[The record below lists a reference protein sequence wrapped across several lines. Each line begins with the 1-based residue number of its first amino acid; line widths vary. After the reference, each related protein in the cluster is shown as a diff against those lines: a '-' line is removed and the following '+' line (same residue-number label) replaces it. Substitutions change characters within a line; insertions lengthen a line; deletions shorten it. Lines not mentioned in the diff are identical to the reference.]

1 MPVEGGSYG
10 GRGAEPGE
18 MADVFDGLGGRLQ
31 ELACAI
37 DSGIGEPSH
46 RRHSGLLTKPPRE
59 RPPRHVGA
67 PGEGVKVM
75 WKREVFEHPVAQWV
89 ELVATRLGPQL
100 FDEPVM
106 VERDA
111 APPAGRTPIVK
122 CAATLA
128 LALWLLLSAACTGA
142 AQPGTEPSVAPAG
155 PSTTPPSNASARP
168 TTPQPRRPRPQ
179 VALVTAEL
187 RNELVVVSLPGGRVV
202 RRIPV
207 ARDPKTV
214 SAAPGGPVA
223 VVSPG
228 SGTVT
233 MFGASLRRLAVFRD
247 FGSPQLATFTPDG
260 EYLLVTDAAAGTLTS
275 IELAGL
281 RVVGRV
287 AVGTGA
293 HHLAVSTNDRRAW
306 VALGESANTI
316 VVVDVA
322 DPRHMRVLR
331 RLHPAAEVHD
341 IAFDPD
347 GRTVWVSSASQPYVS
362 VYGAASGRLVD
373 TVPAGRAPQHVLF
386 AVGHAY
392 VTSGY
397 GSSIEMVDP
406 AGRTVVRRVEL
417 PYGSFNLASAGHWL
431 VATSVLDGQVTVL
444 RAATLRRRAG
454 TTVASV
460 ARSVAVL
467 SR

>member
-1 MPVEGGSYG
+1 MVTLVVVGG
-10 GRGAEPGE
+10 
-18 MADVFDGLGGRLQ
+18 
-31 ELACAI
+31 
-37 DSGIGEPSH
+37 
-46 RRHSGLLTKPPRE
+46 
-59 RPPRHVGA
+59 
-67 PGEGVKVM
+67 
-75 WKREVFEHPVAQWV
+75 
-89 ELVATRLGPQL
+89 
-100 FDEPVM
+100 
-106 VERDA
+106 
-111 APPAGRTPIVK
+111 
-122 CAATLA
+122 
-128 LALWLLLSAACTGA
+128 LLLSASCTGA
-142 AQPGTEPSVAPAG
+142 AQPGTEPSIAPTGTSATSPSSTG
-155 PSTTPPSNASARP
+155 PATPTASH
-168 TTPQPRRPRPQ
+168 RPRTQ
-179 VALVTAEL
+179 IALVTAEL

-207 ARDPKTV
+207 AHDPKTV

-233 MFGASLRRLAVFRD
+233 MFSAGLRQVAVFRG
-247 FGSPQLATFTPDG
+247 FRSPQLATFTPDG

-275 IELAGL
+275 IESARM

-287 AVGTGA
+287 SVGAGA
-293 HHLAVSTNDRRAW
+293 HHLAVSPNGRRAW
-306 VALGESANTI
+306 VALGETANTI

-331 RLHPAAEVHD
+331 RLHPAAQAHD
-341 IAFDPD
+341 VAFDPD
-347 GRTVWVSSASQPYVS
+347 GRTVWVSSASQPYIS
-362 VYGAASGRLVD
+362 VYGAASGRLLD

-386 AVGHAY
+386 AAGRAY

-406 AGRTVVRRVEL
+406 ARRTVVRRVEL
-417 PYGSFNLASAGHWL
+417 PYGSFNLASAGRWL
-431 VATSVLDGQVTVL
+431 VTTSVLNGEVTVL
-444 RAATLRRRAG
+444 RAATLRRRAQ

>member
-1 MPVEGGSYG
+1 
-10 GRGAEPGE
+10 
-18 MADVFDGLGGRLQ
+18 
-31 ELACAI
+31 
-37 DSGIGEPSH
+37 
-46 RRHSGLLTKPPRE
+46 
-59 RPPRHVGA
+59 
-67 PGEGVKVM
+67 
-75 WKREVFEHPVAQWV
+75 
-89 ELVATRLGPQL
+89 
-100 FDEPVM
+100 M

-111 APPAGRTPIVK
+111 ARRVGRTPVVK
-122 CAATLA
+122 SVATLMVA
-128 LALWLLLSAACTGA
+128 GWLLLCAACTGA
-142 AQPGTEPSVAPAG
+142 AQPGTEPSVAPTG
-155 PSTTPPSNASARP
+155 TSTTSPSGASARP
-168 TTPQPRRPRPQ
+168 TTLTRHRHRAQ

-207 ARDPKTV
+207 APDPKTV
-214 SAAPGGPVA
+214 SAAAGGPVA

-233 MFGASLRRLAVFRD
+233 MFSAGLRRLAVFRH
-247 FGSPQLATFTPDG
+247 FRSPQLATFTPDG

-275 IELAGL
+275 IELARM

-287 AVGTGA
+287 AVGSGA
-293 HHLAVSTNDRRAW
+293 HHLAVSPNGRRAW

-322 DPRHMRVLR
+322 NPRHMRVLR
-331 RLHPAAEVHD
+331 RLHPAAQAHD

-362 VYGAASGRLVD
+362 VYAAASDRLID

-386 AVGHAY
+386 AAGHAY

-406 AGRTVVRRVEL
+406 ARRTVVRRVEL
-417 PYGSFNLASAGHWL
+417 PYGSFNLASAGRWL
-431 VATSVLDGQVTVL
+431 VATSVLNGQVTVL
-444 RAATLRRRAG
+444 RTATLRRRAG
-454 TTVASV
+454 TTVALV

>member
-1 MPVEGGSYG
+1 M
-10 GRGAEPGE
+10 
-18 MADVFDGLGGRLQ
+18 
-31 ELACAI
+31 
-37 DSGIGEPSH
+37 
-46 RRHSGLLTKPPRE
+46 K
-59 RPPRHVGA
+59 
-67 PGEGVKVM
+67 
-75 WKREVFEHPVAQWV
+75 W
-89 ELVATRLGPQL
+89 VATSWWTGS
-100 FDEPVM
+100 
-106 VERDA
+106 
-111 APPAGRTPIVK
+111 
-122 CAATLA
+122 
-128 LALWLLLSAACTGA
+128 LLLSASCTGA
-142 AQPGTEPSVAPAG
+142 SQPGTERSTALTG
-155 PSTTPPSNASARP
+155 TSTTSPNSAPGRP
-168 TTPQPRRPRPQ
+168 TSTKSHRPRTQ

-187 RNELVVVSLPGGRVV
+187 RNELVVVALPGGRVV

-207 ARDPKTV
+207 APDPKTV
-214 SAAPGGPVA
+214 SAAPGGPFA

-233 MFGASLRRLAVFRD
+233 VFGARLRRLAVFRH
-247 FGSPQLATFTPDG
+247 FRSPQLATFTPDG

-275 IELAGL
+275 IELARM

-287 AVGTGA
+287 AVGSGA
-293 HHLAVSTNDRRAW
+293 HHLAVSPNDRRAW

-331 RLHPAAEVHD
+331 RLHPAAQAHD

-347 GRTVWVSSASQPYVS
+347 GRTVWVSSASKPYIS
-362 VYGAASGRLVD
+362 VYGAASGRLLD

-386 AVGHAY
+386 AAGRAY

-406 AGRTVVRRVEL
+406 ARRTVLRRVES
-417 PYGSFNLASAGHWL
+417 PYGSFNLASAGRWL
-431 VATSVLDGQVTVL
+431 VTTSVLNGEVTIL
-444 RAATLRRRAG
+444 RAATLRRRDE

-467 SR
+467 SD

>member
-1 MPVEGGSYG
+1 
-10 GRGAEPGE
+10 
-18 MADVFDGLGGRLQ
+18 
-31 ELACAI
+31 
-37 DSGIGEPSH
+37 
-46 RRHSGLLTKPPRE
+46 
-59 RPPRHVGA
+59 
-67 PGEGVKVM
+67 VKRVSTL
-75 WKREVFEHPVAQWV
+75 VVA
-89 ELVATRLGPQL
+89 G
-100 FDEPVM
+100 
-106 VERDA
+106 
-111 APPAGRTPIVK
+111 
-122 CAATLA
+122 
-128 LALWLLLSAACTGA
+128 WLLLGASCTGA

-155 PSTTPPSNASARP
+155 ASTTPASSASAQP
-168 TTPQPRRPRPQ
+168 TTLQPHRPGTQ

-202 RRIPV
+202 RRISV

-233 MFGASLRRLAVFRD
+233 VFSVALRRVAVFRH
-247 FGSPQLATFTPDG
+247 FRSPQLAAFTPDG

-275 IELAGL
+275 IELSRM

-287 AVGTGA
+287 AVGSGA
-293 HHLAVSTNDRRAW
+293 HHLGISPNGRRTW
-306 VALGESANTI
+306 LALGETANTI

-331 RLHPAAEVHD
+331 RLQPAAPAHD
-341 IAFDPD
+341 LAFNPD
-347 GRTVWVSSASQPYVS
+347 GRTVWVSSASKPYIS
-362 VYGAASGRLVD
+362 VYRASGRLVD

-386 AVGHAY
+386 AAGHAY

-397 GSSIEMVDP
+397 GASIEMVDP
-406 AGRTVVRRVEL
+406 ARRTVLQRVAL

-431 VATSVLDGQVTVL
+431 VATSVLNGEVTVL
-444 RAATLRRRAG
+444 RAATLRRRAQ
-454 TTVASV
+454 TAVASV

-467 SR
+467 AR

>member
-1 MPVEGGSYG
+1 M
-10 GRGAEPGE
+10 
-18 MADVFDGLGGRLQ
+18 
-31 ELACAI
+31 
-37 DSGIGEPSH
+37 
-46 RRHSGLLTKPPRE
+46 
-59 RPPRHVGA
+59 
-67 PGEGVKVM
+67 
-75 WKREVFEHPVAQWV
+75 
-89 ELVATRLGPQL
+89 
-100 FDEPVM
+100 
-106 VERDA
+106 
-111 APPAGRTPIVK
+111 
-122 CAATLA
+122 
-128 LALWLLLSAACTGA
+128 
-142 AQPGTEPSVAPAG
+142 
-155 PSTTPPSNASARP
+155 
-168 TTPQPRRPRPQ
+168 
-179 VALVTAEL
+179 
-187 RNELVVVSLPGGRVV
+187 V

-207 ARDPKTV
+207 APDPKTV
-214 SAAPGGPVA
+214 SAAPGGPFA

-233 MFGASLRRLAVFRD
+233 VFGARLRRLAVFRH
-247 FGSPQLATFTPDG
+247 FRSPQLATFTPDG

-275 IELAGL
+275 IELARM

-287 AVGTGA
+287 AVGSGA
-293 HHLAVSTNDRRAW
+293 HHLAVSPNDRRAW

-331 RLHPAAEVHD
+331 RLHPAAQAHD

-347 GRTVWVSSASQPYVS
+347 GRTVWVSSASKPYIS
-362 VYGAASGRLVD
+362 VYGAASGRLLD

-386 AVGHAY
+386 AAGRAY

-406 AGRTVVRRVEL
+406 ARRTVLRRVES
-417 PYGSFNLASAGHWL
+417 PYGAFNLASAGRWL
-431 VATSVLDGQVTVL
+431 VTTSVLNGEVTIL
-444 RAATLRRRAG
+444 RAATLRRRDE